1 MTKKNVAF
9 IGTGV
14 MGASIVHHLL
24 QAGYAVHIFTR
35 TASKAQTLIEEGAVW
50 HKTAADATKNAE
62 VVFTMVGDPI
72 DVEEVYF
79 GDAGI
84 FKTAKEGTLVIDLTT
99 SQPTLAKKIST
110 FAAERHIDALDAPVS
125 GGDVGAKNGTLSIMV
140 GGKKEVFERARSI
153 FEVFGQ
159 NVVYQGL
166 AGAGQHT
173 KMCNQIAIATN
184 MIGVAESLVYG
195 KRAGLDLDTV
205 LQSIS
210 AGAAGS
216 WSLSNLAPRMI
227 KGDLEPGFYIKHFL
241 KDMRIA
247 LEEAEQMDL
256 QLPGLQL
263 AKKMYDELAEQGLQE
278 KGTQAIIKYYKS

>member
-1 MTKKNVAF
+1 
-9 IGTGV
+9 
-14 MGASIVHHLL
+14 
-24 QAGYAVHIFTR
+24 
-35 TASKAQTLIEEGAVW
+35 
-50 HKTAADATKNAE
+50 
-62 VVFTMVGDPI
+62 
-72 DVEEVYF
+72 
-79 GDAGI
+79 
-84 FKTAKEGTLVIDLTT
+84 
-99 SQPTLAKKIST
+99 
-110 FAAERHIDALDAPVS
+110 
-125 GGDVGAKNGTLSIMV
+125 
-140 GGKKEVFERARSI
+140 
-153 FEVFGQ
+153 
-159 NVVYQGL
+159 
-166 AGAGQHT
+166 
-173 KMCNQIAIATN
+173 MCNQIAIATN

-227 KGDLEPGFYIKHFL
+227 KGDLEPGFYVKHFL

-278 KGTQAIIKYYKS
+278 KGTQTIIKYYKS